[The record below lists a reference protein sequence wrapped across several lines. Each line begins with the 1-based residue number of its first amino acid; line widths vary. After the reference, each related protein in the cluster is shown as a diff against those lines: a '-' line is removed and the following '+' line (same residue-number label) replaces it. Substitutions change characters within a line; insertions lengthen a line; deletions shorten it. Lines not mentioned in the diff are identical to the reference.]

1 MLKKTRLYVAIA
13 LVVQAVS
20 FAAMFIILCAK
31 KKSIAYAFL
40 ALAALEGAAGAYLLK
55 EIKDEEAEFDPEE
68 FLDDDFELDDSM
80 LSSALGRDEDEEE
93 TVEA

>member
-55 EIKDEEAEFDPEE
+55 EIKDEARASRFGDLRENQSPRRRTSAT
-68 FLDDDFELDDSM
+68 SR
-80 LSSALGRDEDEEE
+80 LSFGLS
-93 TVEA
+93 